1 MPSKSAA
8 QAKLMNIAAHTKGGY
23 GGVPQA
29 VGKEFVNADK
39 KKDADGSK
47 LRALESE
54 IKEIEAEIQKIEA
67 ERAKKPKVEKPVKEL
82 PKAKEMTDE
91 DWDNYYRSTGWAT
104 GDYGQYRDQKTDSK
118 EQKVEIEEEKPT
130 LGSKIKSFFGFNK

>member
-1 MPSKSAA
+1 MKHLKRFNENSHDWRA
-8 QAKLMNIAAHTKGGY
+8 
-23 GGVPQA
+23 
-29 VGKEFVNADK
+29 NAFPG
-39 KKDADGSK
+39 AT
-47 LRALESE
+47 EE
-54 IKEIEAEIQKIEA
+54 EIEAEIQKIEA